1 MPIAKQKKPIWRGY
15 ILYDTN
21 YMTSCKKQNYGDNRW
36 SIVARGWGWVRERD
50 EKVEQRGF

>member
-1 MPIAKQKKPIWRGY
+1 MTIAKQKKPIWRGY